1 MSPAWVFLLV
11 ATGEE
16 VAVPHT
22 SIYRILHRGAPEFS
36 AYAAGALDLNDFLGL
51 PEDPSYPGVVVLL
64 ASGQIW
70 MVGNAVMQG
79 AGDEVSYLSLRPELF
94 AHARPWCRGVLVG
107 KGRWAFVVEEAA
119 VA

>member
-1 MSPAWVFLLV
+1 MGPAWVFLLV
-11 ATGEE
+11 GTGEE

-36 AYAAGALDLNDFLGL
+36 AHAAEALDLNKFLGL
-51 PEDPSYPGVVVLL
+51 PGDPNYPGVVVML

-70 MVGNAVMQG
+70 LAGNAVMQG
-79 AGDEVSYLSLRPELF
+79 AGDQVSYLALRPELF
-94 AHARPWCRGVLVG
+94 VDARPWCRGVLVG
-107 KGRWAFVVEEAA
+107 KKRWAFVIEEAA